1 MDTTTT
7 TINLIF
13 KKHVYMYFYDIYIY
27 IYICMIYLY
36 ICMYLYHTY
45 VYGVLDFGDGGMCPP
60 PLHHKLKDES
70 AKRFECAGEG
80 ADAMSS

>member
-27 IYICMIYLY
+27 ICMMYLY

-45 VYGVLDFGDGGMCPP
+45 VYGVLDFGDGGCGFPP
-60 PLHHKLKDES
+60 PHPS
-70 AKRFECAGEG
+70 
-80 ADAMSS
+80 

>member
-13 KKHVYMYFYDIYIY
+13 KKHVYMYFYN
-27 IYICMIYLY
+27 IYICMMYLY

-45 VYGVLDFGDGGMCPP
+45 VYGVLDFGDGGMWSPP
-60 PLHHKLKDES
+60 PIHHKLKDES